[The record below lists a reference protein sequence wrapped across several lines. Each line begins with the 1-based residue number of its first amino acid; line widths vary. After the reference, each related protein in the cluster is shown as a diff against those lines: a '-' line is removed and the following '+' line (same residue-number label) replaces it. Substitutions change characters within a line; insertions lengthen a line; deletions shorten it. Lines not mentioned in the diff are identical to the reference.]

1 VITEKDD
8 EYDQSEEHKEGG
20 GDTHDLRFNEFNI

>member
-8 EYDQSEEHKEGG
+8 EYDQSEEHKE
-20 GDTHDLRFNEFNI
+20 DNDNDKRFNEFNI